1 MRTFSLR
8 RRLPTS
14 SKVFLALAVVCA
26 VASFVLVRAQ
36 GARAAGGGAGGA
48 TLPVVVAARALPPG
62 QTLGPGDVRVAGLP
76 AAAVPPGTLTATGD
90 VVGRVTTG
98 AIGAG
103 EILTRTR
110 VAASLLSGGVAL
122 GQVAVTATFA
132 SIPDGLSPIDRVDAY
147 ATFGGARPF
156 TTLAGEDLRILRIGD
171 ADASG
176 LGSDR
181 GTRVTL
187 AVDPATARQLVEA
200 DATGSL
206 ALVVRGAAVVVTA
219 SPSGSVRSAVLPDGG
234 AG

>member
-14 SKVFLALAVVCA
+14 SKVFLTLAVVCA
-26 VASFVLVRAQ
+26 LTSFVLVRAQ
-36 GARAAGGGAGGA
+36 GARAAGGVAGGP

-62 QTLGPGDVRVAGLP
+62 VTLGAGDVRLQELP
-76 AAAVPPGTLTATGD
+76 PAAVPSGALTAPEEAA
-90 VVGRVTTG
+90 GRVTTG

-103 EILTRTR
+103 EVLTQGR
-110 VAASLLSGGVAL
+110 VASSLLSGGVAL

-132 SIPDGLSPIDRVDAY
+132 SIPDGLSTVDRVDVY

-156 TTLAGEDLRILRIGD
+156 TTLAGEDLRILRIG
-171 ADASG
+171 AAEEGG
-176 LGSDR
+176 LGQDR

-200 DATGSL
+200 DATGTL
-206 ALVVRGAAVVVTA
+206 ALAVRGAAVVTA
-219 SPSGSVRSAVLPDGG
+219 SPSPTASPEVLPVGT